1 MPPRANPRATAERFA
16 RSPTSVFTCGVA
28 FPPANSA
35 RRGEREAR
43 MGARQVRSVVGERW
57 VLYLLGG
64 VLVVGAYYLATH
76 LGAPPVIQV
85 ALYCF
90 VSVSSAAAVL
100 FGCWLGLSRGKPRV
114 PWLFLGFSQVVYAVA
129 DMFFYVSH
137 NLLGPTAFPAVA
149 DALYLLHYP
158 LVVAGLT
165 LLIMRRSPR
174 HT

>member
-43 MGARQVRSVVGERW
+43 MGARQGRSVVGGRW
-57 VLYLLGG
+57 GLYRLRG

-76 LGAPPVIQV
+76 LGAPPAIQV
-85 ALYCF
+85 ALYCL

-100 FGCWLGLSRGKPRV
+100 IGCWLGLSRGKPRG
-114 PWLFLGFSQVVYAVA
+114 PGLFLGFSQGVYAGG
-129 DMFFYVSH
+129 DI
-137 NLLGPTAFPAVA
+137 
-149 DALYLLHYP
+149 DA
-158 LVVAGLT
+158 
-165 LLIMRRSPR
+165 RR
-174 HT
+174 